1 VSSVVKYSVVIC
13 INLWLKIFMN
23 IAQIVPEMD
32 IGGVEQGTYDL
43 ARGLREKGHQS
54 IVISGGGRF
63 IPKLKKI
70 GVKHYTLPVDRKS
83 PIVIAGMVKKVKN
96 ILQKENIDILHAKS
110 RVPAWIG
117 YFACKNL
124 EKVHF
129 ITSFHGFYSPHF
141 FSRIMAKGERV
152 IVVSKVLGRY
162 AKERFKVQKDKLRLV
177 YNGVSLP
184 PKWGERFYPVDRTSF
199 SGWDGGKE
207 GGAGNRIG
215 ILARLTPLK
224 GHPFFIAAIARLK
237 EKFPDIKGFI
247 IGPIPED
254 KIGYKKEL
262 EKLIAK
268 LHLKNIHFIPPEQ
281 KEKIFPTLN
290 LMLSCSIVPEA
301 FGRSIVEAQLA
312 EIPVIATDVGA
323 TPEIIEDRKT
333 GLLVPPKNS
342 EALAEA
348 IAWSFTHREEWKKM
362 TESAKKTARERFSME
377 QMVNATIKVYQEV
390 RS

>member
-1 VSSVVKYSVVIC
+1 
-13 INLWLKIFMN
+13 MN
-23 IAQIVPEMD
+23 IVQIVPEMD

-43 ARGLREKGHQS
+43 ARGLLEKGHRS

-63 IPKLKKI
+63 IPKLKKV

-83 PIVIAGMVKKVKN
+83 PIVIARMVKKVKN

-129 ITSFHGFYSPHF
+129 ISSFHGFYSPHF
-141 FSRIMAKGERV
+141 LSRIMAKGERV
-152 IVVSKVLGRY
+152 IVVSKILGRY
-162 AKERFKVQKDKLRLV
+162 AKEKFKVPEEKLRLV
-177 YNGVSLP
+177 YNGVEIKVP
-184 PKWGERFYPVDRTSF
+184 PPPTSPLEGEDL
-199 SGWDGGKE
+199 GE
-207 GGAGNRIG
+207 GENRIG
-215 ILARLTPLK
+215 IIARLTPLK
-224 GHPFFIAAIARLK
+224 GHPFFIEAIAKLR
-237 EKFPDIKGFI
+237 ERFPDIKGFI

-281 KEKIFPTLN
+281 KKEIFPTLN

-312 EIPVIATDVGA
+312 GIPVIATNLGA
-323 TPEIIEDRKT
+323 VPEIIEDRKT

-348 IAWSFTHREEWKKM
+348 IAWVFTHQEEWKKM
-362 TESAKKTARERFSME
+362 TESAKKIARERFSVE
-377 QMVNATIKVYQEV
+377 QMVNGIINVYQGV
-390 RS
+390 RSQHSTKL

>member
-1 VSSVVKYSVVIC
+1 
-13 INLWLKIFMN
+13 MN
-23 IAQIVPEMD
+23 IVQIVPEMD

-43 ARGLREKGHQS
+43 ARGLLEKGHQS
-54 IVISGGGRF
+54 IVISNGGRF
-63 IPKLKKI
+63 IPELKKI
-70 GVKHYTLPVDRKS
+70 GVQHYTLPVHRKS
-83 PIVIAGMVKKVKN
+83 PIVMAKMVKKVKN
-96 ILQKENIDILHAKS
+96 ILQKENADILHAKS

-152 IVVSKVLGRY
+152 IVVSKILGRY
-162 AKERFKVQKDKLRLV
+162 AKEKFKVPEEKLRLV
-177 YNGVSLP
+177 YNGVEIKECSPPPASLP
-184 PKWGERFYPVDRTSF
+184 HKWGGLPS

-207 GGAGNRIG
+207 GGGGNRIG

-224 GHPFFIAAIARLK
+224 GHPFFIEAIAKLR
-237 EKFPDIKGFI
+237 ERFPNIEGFI

-254 KIGYKKEL
+254 KVGYKKEL

-268 LHLKNIHFIPPEQ
+268 LHLKNIQFISPEQ
-281 KEKIFPTLN
+281 KKEIFPTLN

-348 IAWSFTHREEWKKM
+348 IAWSFTHHEECKKM
-362 TESAKKTARERFSME
+362 TEDAKKIAGERFSME
-377 QMVNATIKVYQEV
+377 QMVNGTINVYQGV
-390 RS
+390 KS

>member
-1 VSSVVKYSVVIC
+1 
-13 INLWLKIFMN
+13 MN
-23 IAQIVPEMD
+23 IVQIVPEMD

-43 ARGLREKGHQS
+43 ARGLLEKGHRS

-63 IPKLKKI
+63 IPKLKKV

-83 PIVIAGMVKKVKN
+83 PIVIARMVKKVKN

-129 ITSFHGFYSPHF
+129 ISSFHGFYSPHF
-141 FSRIMAKGERV
+141 LSRIMAKGERV
-152 IVVSKVLGRY
+152 IVVSKILGRY
-162 AKERFKVQKDKLRLV
+162 AKEKFKVPEEKLRLV
-177 YNGVSLP
+177 YNGV
-184 PKWGERFYPVDRTSF
+184 EI
-199 SGWDGGKE
+199 KE
-207 GGAGNRIG
+207 CPEFNGQNHRIG
-215 ILARLTPLK
+215 IIARLTPLK
-224 GHPFFIAAIARLK
+224 GHPFFIEAIARLR
-237 EKFPDIKGFI
+237 ERFPDIKGFI

-281 KEKIFPTLN
+281 KKEIFPTLN

-312 EIPVIATDVGA
+312 GIPVIATNLGA
-323 TPEIIEDRKT
+323 VPEIIEDRKT
-333 GLLVPPKNS
+333 GLLVPPGNS
-342 EALAEA
+342 EALAKA
-348 IAWSFTHREEWKKM
+348 ITWVFTHQEEWKKM
-362 TESAKKTARERFSME
+362 TESAKKIARERFSVE
-377 QMVNATIKVYQEV
+377 QMVNRIINVYQGV
-390 RS
+390 RSQHSTKL

>member
-1 VSSVVKYSVVIC
+1 
-13 INLWLKIFMN
+13 MN

-43 ARGLREKGHQS
+43 ARGLLEKGHQS

-63 IPKLKKI
+63 IPKLKKV
-70 GVKHYTLPVDRKS
+70 GVKHYGIPVDRKS
-83 PIVIAGMVKKVKN
+83 PIIIARMVKKVKN

-152 IVVSKVLGRY
+152 IVVSKILGRY
-162 AKERFKVQKDKLRLV
+162 AKEKFKVQEEKLRLV
-177 YNGVSLP
+177 YNGVEIKECSEFN
-184 PKWGERFYPVDRTSF
+184 GE
-199 SGWDGGKE
+199 
-207 GGAGNRIG
+207 NHHIG

-224 GHPFFIAAIARLK
+224 GHPFFIEAIAKLR
-237 EKFPDIKGFI
+237 ERFPDIKGFI

-254 KIGYKKEL
+254 KILYKKEL
-262 EKLIAK
+262 EKLIQK
-268 LHLKNIHFIPPEQ
+268 LHLSNIQFIPPEQ
-281 KEKIFPTLN
+281 KEEIFPILK

-323 TPEIIEDRKT
+323 APEIIEDRKT

-348 IAWSFTHREEWKKM
+348 IAWSFTHHEECKKM
-362 TESAKKTARERFSME
+362 SESAKKIAGERFSVE
-377 QMVNATIKVYQEV
+377 QMVEKTIAVYNEILQA
-390 RS
+390 